1 MRNIQLSHGGGGE
14 ETRSLIESLFRRHLS
29 NPILDALEDAAVVNL
44 APGPIAFSTDSF
56 TVFPPFFKGGDIGK
70 LAVAGTVNDLAVMG
84 ARPRFLSTGFMIEE
98 GFALDDLERVV
109 VSLEKEAKAAGV
121 SVVTGD
127 TKVLPRGHLKGL
139 LINTSGIGEVVFPG
153 LSASSVSA
161 EDAIIVSGSVGDH
174 GGCILASREEMN
186 VDLGIESDC
195 ASLWG
200 LIEAVL
206 KTGAHIHAMRDP
218 TRGGLAGVLTE
229 WAEQSNVEIEVLE
242 DAVPVKDAVRG
253 ICELFGMEPTH
264 LASEG
269 RVVIAVPQADSARV
283 LDTVTAH
290 PLGEGAR
297 IIGTVN
303 SGGKGGRVILRSSYQ
318 TRRIMEPPSGEL
330 LPRIC

>member
-1 MRNIQLSHGGGGE
+1 MTNIQLSHGGGGE
-14 ETRSLIESLFRRHLS
+14 ETRNLIISLFRRHLT
-29 NPILDALEDAAVVNL
+29 NPILDALEDAAIVNL
-44 APGPIAFSTDSF
+44 SAGPLAFSTDSF
-56 TVFPPFFKGGDIGK
+56 TVHPPFFNGGDIGK

-84 ARPRFLSTGFMIEE
+84 ARPRFLSAGFMIQE
-98 GFALDDLERVV
+98 GFAWDDLERIV
-109 VSLEKEAKAAGV
+109 VSIQQEAEKTGV
-121 SVVTGD
+121 SVVAGD
-127 TKVLPRGHLKGL
+127 TKVLPRGHLSGL
-139 LINTSGIGEVVFPG
+139 LINTSGIGEVVRPG
-153 LSASSVSA
+153 LSAASLTG
-161 EDAIIVSGSVGDH
+161 EDKIIVSGSVGDH

-195 ASLWG
+195 ASLWR

-206 KTGAHIHAMRDP
+206 ETGAHIHAMRDP

-229 WAEQSNVEIEVLE
+229 WAEQSQVEIEILE
-242 DAVPVKDAVRG
+242 EAVPVKEAVKG

-269 RVVIAVPQADSARV
+269 RVVIAVSEADATGV
-283 LDTVTAH
+283 LQTLTTN

-297 IIGTVN
+297 IIGNVN
-303 SGGKGGRVILRSSYQ
+303 SGGKGGRVILRSSYH

>member
-1 MRNIQLSHGGGGE
+1 MTNIQLSHGGGGE
-14 ETRSLIESLFRRHLS
+14 ETRTLIADLFRRHLS
-29 NPILDALEDAAVVNL
+29 NPILDALEDAAIVNL
-44 APGPIAFSTDSF
+44 SQGPVAFSTDSF
-56 TVFPPFFKGGDIGK
+56 TVSPCFFKGGDIGK

-84 ARPRFLSTGFMIEE
+84 ARPRFLSTGFLIEE
-98 GFALDDLERVV
+98 GFAWADLERVV
-109 VSLEKEAKAAGV
+109 VSLEREAKAAGV

-127 TKVLPRGHLKGL
+127 TKVLPRGHLNGL
-139 LINTSGIGEVVFPG
+139 LINTSGIGEVVSPG
-153 LSASSVSA
+153 LSAGSLVA
-161 EDAIIVSGSVGDH
+161 EDAILVSGSVGDH

-206 KTGAHIHAMRDP
+206 NTGAQIHAMRDP

-229 WAEQSNVEIEVLE
+229 WADQSGVEIEILE

-253 ICELFGMEPTH
+253 ICELFGMDPTH

-269 RVVIAVPQADSARV
+269 RVVIAAAAADADRV
-283 LDTVTAH
+283 LDTLRAH
-290 PLGEGAR
+290 PLGEDAR
-297 IIGTVN
+297 IIGMVN
-303 SGGKGGRVILRSSYQ
+303 SGGKGGRVILRSSYH